1 VNVGAPRV
9 SILIPAY
16 NERFFGEAFD
26 TACAQSGPSIEIVVC
41 DDSPGRAIGERVQAS
56 GDSRVRY
63 VRNDPARGFEGNFTF
78 ALREA
83 RGELVKFLNDDDR
96 LKADC
101 VARLAAAFDDPRIR
115 LATSRRVVID
125 ASGAQKP
132 DIAAT
137 TPVSHATCVIEGI
150 ELGDLTLVNGLNLIG
165 EPTTA
170 MFRRSDVDIEAA
182 GVFTWNG
189 KSYHCM
195 ADLALW
201 LRLMAKGS
209 VFYSATPLSEY
220 RMHPGQEQR
229 RDGAGLDC
237 ITERVDLVRSARAAG
252 YLAKPGQH
260 QVALMRVDA
269 LAKAWRQNPRLAAAQ
284 VAELDAASA
293 SVASELARLASQ
305 MPASTTAPPTN

>member
-1 VNVGAPRV
+1 VGAPRV

-16 NERFFGEAFD
+16 NERFFGEAF
-26 TACAQSGPSIEIVVC
+26 ASALAQTGPAMEIVVC
-41 DDSPGRAIGERVQAS
+41 DDSPGTAIGERVKAA

-78 ALREA
+78 ALGQA

-96 LKADC
+96 LRPGC

-115 LATSRRVVID
+115 LATSRRAVID

-132 DIAAT
+132 DIPAT
-137 TPVSHATCVIEGI
+137 TPVSHATCTIEGI

-170 MFRRSDVDIEAA
+170 MFRRGDLQPEPGGI
-182 GVFTWNG
+182 FTWQG

-201 LRLMAKGS
+201 LRLMATGS
-209 VFYSATPLSEY
+209 VSYVAMALSEY
-220 RMHPGQEQR
+220 RVHAGQEQR
-229 RDGAGLDC
+229 AGGGLDC

-252 YLAKPGQH
+252 YLARPAQH
-260 QVALMRVDA
+260 QAALMRVDA
-269 LAKAWRQNPRLAAAQ
+269 LAKAWRQNPKLAAPQ
-284 VAELDAASA
+284 VAELDAVSA